1 MGPSATPA
9 ETEPPPQAPSAG
21 LDPRDEVFDRC
32 VAAFR
37 VYRKA
42 KRAWDRSYRTHYG
55 SVTYSMW
62 DEPSIVERCLKRMRK
77 ADSQLKEAEAKLTSV
92 KREYALVN
100 AHFQLEKSARKFP
113 EFTKFKDLAAERL
126 AAFRAAPDEPA
137 REFPRLDG
145 VESVVAVSV
154 DHFGL
159 EQSFTLGGLF
169 AQYDF

>member
-1 MGPSATPA
+1 M
-9 ETEPPPQAPSAG
+9 
-21 LDPRDEVFDRC
+21 
-32 VAAFR
+32 AAFR

-100 AHFQLEKSARKFP
+100 AHYQYTISSRKAHANFP
-113 EFTKFKDLAAERL
+113 SSPSSKTWQPNAWLPSVLPRMSRHANFLAL
-126 AAFRAAPDEPA
+126 M
-137 REFPRLDG
+137 
-145 VESVVAVSV
+145 
-154 DHFGL
+154 GL
-159 EQSFTLGGLF
+159 KVL
-169 AQYDF
+169 